1 MGRRKIELHPVA
13 GALYAL
19 VVPGPSPVLF
29 GSHHLLLS
37 RIRISTCGSQKSEH
51 REIAAQSPPPS
62 PAQSDDGER
71 DSRRGEISAM
81 GAVLVAAVASMASLF
96 RSRRAL
102 QLEVLA
108 LRHPLAVSHRT
119 ARRPRLRPAD
129 RLLWAWLARAWPG
142 WREALV
148 VVQPRTVIA
157 WHRTRFREHWTRLS
171 QHGTPGRPRLAKEL
185 RALIRTMSTSNPT
198 WGSPRIVSELRK
210 LGIAV
215 AQATVGRSMLQR
227 RKPPAPTGRA
237 FLAAHVQD
245 LVAIDVFTVATVRF
259 EILFVLIMRAHDR
272 RRVRH
277 FNITAHPTAEWTAQP
292 EVEASPWDTAPADLL
307 RDRDGVYGTAFR
319 TRVAALGIE
328 DVCTAPRSPWQSP
341 YVERL
346 IGSSRREWLDHVVV
360 RHARHLRRVLTTS
373 FAHYHQWRC
382 HQGLGMDCPEPRAVQ
397 PPERGAVVAV
407 PESGGLSRH
416 DERRA
421 A

>member
-1 MGRRKIELHPVA
+1 MR
-13 GALYAL
+13 
-19 VVPGPSPVLF
+19 
-29 GSHHLLLS
+29 
-37 RIRISTCGSQKSEH
+37 
-51 REIAAQSPPPS
+51 
-62 PAQSDDGER
+62 
-71 DSRRGEISAM
+71 
-81 GAVLVAAVASMASLF
+81 AVLVAALTSMVSLF

-108 LRHPLAVSHRT
+108 LRHQLAIYPRS
-119 ARRPRLRPAD
+119 ARQPRLQPAD
-129 RLLWAWLARAWPG
+129 RLLWAWLAHAWSG
-142 WREALV
+142 WRDALV

-157 WHRTRFREHWTRLS
+157 WQRKRFRAHWTRLS
-171 QHGTPGRPRLAKEL
+171 QHTTSGRPRLAKEL
-185 RALIRTMSTSNPT
+185 RDLIRTMATANPT
-198 WGSPRIVSELRK
+198 WGSPRIVGELRK
-210 LGIAV
+210 LGIEV
-215 AQATVGRSMLQR
+215 AKATVERYMVR
-227 RKPPAPTGRA
+227 RRTPPSPTWRA
-237 FLAAHVQD
+237 FLATHAKD
-245 LVAIDVFTVATVRF
+245 LVSIDFFTVATVRF

-292 EVEASPWDTAPADLL
+292 VVEASPWDTAPADLL

-382 HQGLGMDCPEPRAVQ
+382 HQGLAMDCPEPRAVQ
-397 PPERGAVVAV
+397 PPERGAVVEVA
-407 PESGGLSRH
+407 ESGGLYRH
-416 DERRA
+416 YERRA